1 MSSLA
6 FIASVNCLAYFG
18 QFRLFCCELKH
29 FFAYVLKAQIVQWC
43 SKANVRYAESKV
55 ELLQASNHLP
65 ERGEGKRQMLRIISS
80 VKNTQI
86 SGWECS
92 RGEPHHFLDATCRV
106 SSSGGIL
113 IVFLMTL
120 WSLWPNMIECTSW
133 QIFHSFSFKRRN
145 WFCPN
150 SEVTHPGVVTFCQWF
165 FKFTGGKLLRRGL
178 FSMSVWKPYCKS

>member
-1 MSSLA
+1 M
-6 FIASVNCLAYFG
+6 
-18 QFRLFCCELKH
+18 
-29 FFAYVLKAQIVQWC
+29 QWC

-106 SSSGGIL
+106 SSNGGIL
-113 IVFLMTL
+113 IVLLMTL

-133 QIFHSFSFKRRN
+133 QIFHSFSFIRRILVLSQYRSPSSDTPRGSN
-145 WFCPN
+145 FVN
-150 SEVTHPGVVTFCQWF
+150 DFSNLME
-165 FKFTGGKLLRRGL
+165 KMLLKGL
-178 FSMSVWKPYCKS
+178 SSIAFWKPYCKS

>member
-1 MSSLA
+1 M
-6 FIASVNCLAYFG
+6 
-18 QFRLFCCELKH
+18 
-29 FFAYVLKAQIVQWC
+29 QWC
-43 SKANVRYAESKV
+43 SKANLRYAESKL
-55 ELLQASNHLP
+55 ELLQESNHLP

-92 RGEPHHFLDATCRV
+92 RGEPHHFLDATCPV

-113 IVFLMTL
+113 IVLLMTL

-133 QIFHSFSFKRRN
+133 QIFHSFSFIRRN

-150 SEVTHPGVVTFCQWF
+150 TGVTHPGVVTFCQWF
-165 FKFTGGKLLRRGL
+165 FKFNGEKCYIEVFLPFLHGNHTAKAREIVPRATAPTCLIYSGKRL
-178 FSMSVWKPYCKS
+178 